1 MDDTL
6 FEDKPFGHNE
16 TAKESEQD
24 DSLFED
30 VPHPQAA
37 VQNEEPSMGRT
48 EAAVTSFGQ
57 GAGMGLAPIASGIV
71 GAGANLVEQAG
82 DVLGL
87 STDAELQSQG
97 FTMPDKKT
105 GLEGLMQAYY
115 ESRDAQKR
123 QQEKAHEAY
132 PVQSIALNV
141 AGAIP
146 SSVAGGAAAQGSKVL
161 SKILPASQNLNQATR
176 GAKIAAGIQE
186 GAKAGALAGFGEG
199 EARLLEGELPQAIE
213 ETAGGAT
220 GGAVL
225 GGLIPGVTGLAKGIA
240 SKVPGAQS
248 AMTGFNLGKAGI
260 DASEEGVG
268 KAVKQYSEDLLGAIR
283 QKFRDAGR
291 TKANAMDYADE
302 VGIRVNAGENFDEVM
317 NEIIERG
324 AASVEDQAEKL
335 KLYRSLK
342 GLKEGPVNK
351 AEQGLDAGRAR
362 NIQRMNEKGFDV
374 VQDDT
379 MSDAIQDLV
388 PGSQNQGNILGASQ
402 TFQKGLVDEA
412 GNPLIGKDGMPIMQN
427 VGRIV
432 QRAEEVLP
440 IDIKRFD
447 LENLGLRDLEQIIG
461 EVNRHTGDLTG
472 PAIGDTQKL
481 ARQLAGQ
488 LRTLSQDALEQGGA
502 QGNNQLSNI
511 FSAARRAGIDE
522 GDILT
527 KNTERTNNMVDA
539 LRKMVTS
546 GDRVRAERTFEY
558 LKKADPEFAKY
569 ENVGQF
575 LNQASGIVKGV
586 DQAVKSAGWEGLKGS
601 VPAAVVKGSNVAGK
615 AVNSFH
621 KLSAAVP
628 EQLNQLAQ
636 KLGAPGMSKAAQSYA
651 SPLMKAAQAD
661 DRTRT
666 AILYGLY
673 QQPAFRK
680 FYEDMGQDINESIGG
695 TIPGVESE
703 DK

>member
-1 MDDTL
+1 MDDEL

-37 VQNEEPSMGRT
+37 VQNEEPTMGRA

-57 GAGMGLAPIASGIV
+57 GAGMGLAPIASGLV

-87 STDAELQSQG
+87 TTNAELEEQG
-97 FTMPDKKT
+97 IIQPERKT

-115 ESRDAQKR
+115 ESRDMQKA

-132 PVQSIALNV
+132 PTQSIALNI

-146 SSVAGGAAAQGSKVL
+146 SSIAGGAAAQGSKVL

-260 DASEEGVG
+260 DASEKGVD

-302 VGIRVNAGENFDEVM
+302 VGIRVNAGENFNEVM
-317 NEIIERG
+317 NEIVERG
-324 AASVEDQAEKL
+324 AASTDDQAEKL
-335 KLYRSLK
+335 KLFRALK
-342 GLKEGPVNK
+342 ELKEGPVNK
-351 AEQGLDAGRAR
+351 AEKGLDAGRAR

-388 PGSQNQGNILGASQ
+388 PGSQNEGNILGASQ
-402 TFQKGLVDEA
+402 TFQKQIA
-412 GNPLIGKDGMPIMQN
+412 GKNGEPITQE
-427 VGRIV
+427 VQRLV

-472 PAIGDTQKL
+472 PAIGDTQKI

-527 KNTERTNNMVDA
+527 KNTERTNNMVDS
-539 LRKMVTS
+539 LRKMIS
-546 GDRVRAERTFEY
+546 GGDRIKAERTFEY

-601 VPAAVVKGSNVAGK
+601 VPAMVVKGSNVAGK

-651 SPLMKAAQAD
+651 SPLMKAAQSDA
-661 DRTRT
+661 RTRT

-680 FYEDMGQDINESIGG
+680 FYEDMGQDINESISG
-695 TIPGVESE
+695 TIPGVKSE
-703 DK
+703 EK